1 MWLDMSGEIPSYAK
15 YIFLLGF
22 ITSILF
28 GIWAFIIPDSF
39 SAITGWPVEPAAT
52 RLVGSFLTMLGIAAI
67 FAYRA
72 TSWKE
77 VELYVLMI
85 IIWMILGIIALVW
98 STLTVPLPII
108 GWLLAGLLGLFLILY
123 LFIYMKARG

>member
-1 MWLDMSGEIPSYAK
+1 MSGEIPSFAK
-15 YIFLLGF
+15 YVFLLGF
-22 ITSILF
+22 LTSIIF
-28 GIWAFIIPDSF
+28 GVWAFIIPESF
-39 SAITGWPVEPAAT
+39 STLTGWPEEPGAT

-85 IIWMILGIIALVW
+85 IFWTILGTIALIW
-98 STLTVPLPII
+98 STLVVPLPLI
-108 GWLLAGLLGLFLILY
+108 GWLLAGLLVVFLVLY
-123 LFIYMKARG
+123 LFIYMKARSG

>member
-1 MWLDMSGEIPSYAK
+1 MSEEIPSFAK

-22 ITSILF
+22 ITSFIFGLWSFIL
-28 GIWAFIIPDSF
+28 PDSF

-52 RLVGSFLTMLGIAAI
+52 RLVGSFLTMLGIAALL
-67 FAYRA
+67 AYRA

-85 IIWMILGIIALVW
+85 ILWMLLGTIALVW

-108 GWLLAGLLGLFLILY
+108 GWLLAGLLMLFLVLY
-123 LFIYMKARG
+123 LFIYMKARSV